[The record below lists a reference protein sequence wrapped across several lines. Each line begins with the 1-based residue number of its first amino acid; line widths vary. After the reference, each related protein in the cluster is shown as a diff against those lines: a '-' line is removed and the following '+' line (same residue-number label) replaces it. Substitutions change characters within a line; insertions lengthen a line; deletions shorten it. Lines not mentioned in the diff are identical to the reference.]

1 MKRRT
6 RLSHGTTNGTEWSI
20 YEVEYGYQA
29 VIKYQVLIGKY
40 RTKRLMTLTY
50 AAAMQWIE
58 EQV

>member
-1 MKRRT
+1 MTRRT
-6 RLSHGTTNGTEWSI
+6 RLAYGTTNSTEWSI

-50 AAAMQWIE
+50 AAAMLWIE

>member
-6 RLSHGTTNGTEWSI
+6 LLARNVTQNTVWSI
-20 YEVEYGYQA
+20 YELEYGYQA
-29 VIKYQVLIGKY
+29 VIKYETLLGKY

-50 AAAMQWIE
+50 AAAMLWIE